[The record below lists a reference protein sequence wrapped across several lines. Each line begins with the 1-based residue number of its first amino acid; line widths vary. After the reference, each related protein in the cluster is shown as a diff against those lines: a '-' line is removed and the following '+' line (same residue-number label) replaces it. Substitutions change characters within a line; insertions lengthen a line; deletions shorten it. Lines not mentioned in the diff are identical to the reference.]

1 MILWPMH
8 RFGFMELAEP
18 RANVGGQL
26 DRQALAEM
34 RRDEVRHSRVQQSS
48 TPPPGIRK
56 QENSVVS
63 TTIH

>member
-1 MILWPMH
+1 
-8 RFGFMELAEP
+8 MEPAKS

-26 DRQALAEM
+26 DRHSLAEL
-34 RRDEVRHSRVQQSS
+34 RREEVRHSRLQQDPSTS
-48 TPPPGIRK
+48 TPSPPAIIK